1 MKKKPVLKKKP
12 VRKTKK
18 RKITKK
24 KVIEYTIFGMQLYKA
39 IKRGV

>member
-1 MKKKPVLKKKP
+1 MKKKP

-18 RKITKK
+18 RKINKK
-24 KVIEYTIFGMQLYKA
+24 KVLEYTIFGMQLYKV